1 MSPSSYRTASAP
13 LDSFD
18 TASDDARAIV
28 IDRPNAPRTNAP
40 RVPPR
45 AIVVARDGVFRIVVV
60 VVVAMDRSTDSP
72 ASSVA
77 RTHTRVASPHDSALP
92 RSPTRV
98 EVDVTVSRVTRARR
112 FGRGARE

>member
-1 MSPSSYRTASAP
+1 MIV
-13 LDSFD
+13 L
-18 TASDDARAIV
+18 V

-45 AIVVARDGVFRIVVV
+45 AIVVARDGVFPIVVIV

-72 ASSVA
+72 A
-77 RTHTRVASPHDSALP
+77 HTRARRVTSRPHA

-112 FGRGARE
+112 FTRGARE